1 MVQAFLQ
8 HLVEEGRRRIL
19 RIKISPCEN
28 VLHHT
33 KNAETLCI
41 DFPER
46 HADSDFCHESVGSS
60 PARLQIRTP
69 IRGQGNALS
78 STGRAFRPP

>member
-1 MVQAFLQ
+1 LNKVDAASCGG
-8 HLVEEGRRRIL
+8 EIN
-19 RIKISPCEN
+19 PWEN

-46 HADSDFCHESVGSS
+46 RAYGACSCTLVWGVDLIHAFLC
-60 PARLQIRTP
+60 
-69 IRGQGNALS
+69 
-78 STGRAFRPP
+78 

>member
-60 PARLQIRTP
+60 LSKTFRAGRLFVTGERGVLYRTC
-69 IRGQGNALS
+69 
-78 STGRAFRPP
+78 